1 MSKSAHVKTVES
13 WTIRK
18 GVPAP
23 VQRTKIA
30 VRVKAGS
37 TGPQGQRPGTFQ
49 GATNFSQ
56 R

>member
-1 MSKSAHVKTVES
+1 MSKSVHVKTVES
-13 WTIRK
+13 WTVK
-18 GVPAP
+18 VSGNK

-30 VRVKAGS
+30 VRVKAGA

>member
-13 WTIRK
+13 WNVKVGGNT
-18 GVPAP
+18 

-37 TGPQGQRPGTFQ
+37 SGPQGQRPGTFQ

>member
-1 MSKSAHVKTVES
+1 MSKSPHVKTVEN
-13 WTIRK
+13 WTVRK
-18 GVPAP
+18 GQASP
-23 VQRTKIA
+23 VSVTKIA

-37 TGPQGQRPGTFQ
+37 SGPQGQRPGTFQ